1 MISGEK
7 SYSRDGRYSSS
18 IGYSGSVRLFVPESC
33 EDLKRGEVN
42 CSVLQGILLR
52 RGELLLSE
60 VTCEASEGGCICDA
74 ALLPFEREDSGA
86 FTARDGHLI
95 EESGDEVDY
104 CIDGDTLRLS
114 RGASGDQ
121 LIFQRD

>member
-1 MISGEK
+1 M
-7 SYSRDGRYSSS
+7 
-18 IGYSGSVRLFVPESC
+18 FVPGSC
-33 EDLKRGEVN
+33 TDLSLGAVS
-42 CSVLQGILLR
+42 CSVLEGVLLR

-60 VTCEASEGGCICDA
+60 VACTAREGGCTCDA
-74 ALLPFEREDSGA
+74 ALLPFEREGSGS

-95 EESGDEVDY
+95 EESGDAGDY

-114 RGASGDQ
+114 QRSSGDQ